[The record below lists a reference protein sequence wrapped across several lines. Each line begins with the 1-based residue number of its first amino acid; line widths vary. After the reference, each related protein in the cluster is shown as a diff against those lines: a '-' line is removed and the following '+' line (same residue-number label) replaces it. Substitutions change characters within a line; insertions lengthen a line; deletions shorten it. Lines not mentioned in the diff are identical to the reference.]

1 MPGVLANSKNAAAF
15 PNVGETARV
24 LVSTLTKVVLGQLD
38 QLKAIDAFP
47 ALWIKI
53 MTLMEGV
60 CTNADEDLTTAGVEG
75 LRSMLI
81 FTAQSKVLTPDWV
94 TPEGVNVWGVTWQKA
109 HAISP
114 NLSPEILH

>member
-1 MPGVLANSKNAAAF
+1 MPQPFSQILYEVEDRIATITLNRPEKLNAFTETMLQWQRLEVLQLGPAAA
-15 PNVGETARV
+15 VG
-24 LVSTLTKVVLGQLD
+24 S
-38 QLKAIDAFP
+38 P
-47 ALWIKI
+47 A
-53 MTLMEGV
+53 G
-60 CTNADEDLTTAGVEG
+60 GEG

>member
-1 MPGVLANSKNAAAF
+1 MTVRSRAASSRQSSF
-15 PNVGETARV
+15 SIVYHEPNNMLIEM
-24 LVSTLTKVVLGQLD
+24 VSGTQ
-38 QLKAIDAFP
+38 AS
-47 ALWIKI
+47 IKI